1 MGFRS
6 AVTMLFNRA
15 RASDTPQVSLSAPQ
29 TIDPTDKLG
38 DPLAAMRPHT
48 VDHDYRRRLNRG
60 ETALPTWALHE
71 ALRVLPM
78 IGNYARLWCDSIGRL
93 DWSIKTVTM
102 GSSDDNRARQ
112 QADRLRQE
120 YERLNVNQA
129 VRHLAM
135 ANLYGYSVL
144 VRPTLD
150 PLNWWNIAREGLY
163 GEWKYNPDLRLSD
176 GQNGRLDSMEPR
188 DYVIRSVEDNCLLEF
203 LRIYLRASGVERYW
217 DDNLEKESKRQVVII
232 PGNIDTRSVTEF
244 KSAALDIMLGKS
256 GTIAGGTGDRR
267 TEVLFPPESRGLPYY
282 ENRLKLLDEWACKCL
297 FGAPLVANTAPDS
310 GTLAGNAHAD
320 TATTR
325 IMGAAAQISSVLQ
338 EQFDRVVLEDAG
350 LLSPGEA
357 ALAYF
362 TLAPKEQAD
371 PAKEIEWTAALA
383 TAGWA
388 RDEKELSERTGMKL
402 VATQPPANGDHQSVL
417 WNRIERLLSELDP
430 NQPRGGYGRQAAD
443 PASDLVNR
451 AAESIGVPDSWL
463 GPVRRLLSDIAA
475 KAPEEITPDYA
486 AATLAEIKSRL
497 PELFGEMDIDAFADL
512 LEEGMGTAAVE
523 GVRDAIRKRSTG

>member
-93 DWSIKTVTM
+93 DWSIKEADVE
-102 GSSDDNRARQ
+102 GGDARAKQ
-112 QADRLRQE
+112 QVDALRKA
-120 YERLNVNQA
+120 YERLDVNQA
-129 VRHLAM
+129 IRHLALG
-135 ANLYGYSVL
+135 NLYGYSVM
-144 VRPTLD
+144 VRATLE

-163 GEWKYNPDLRLSD
+163 GAWRYNPDLRLSD
-176 GQNGRLDSMEPR
+176 GQNGRLEAMEPR
-188 DYVIRSVEDNCLLEF
+188 DYVIRTVENSCLLEF
-203 LRIYLRASGVERYW
+203 LSIYLRASRVEHYW

-232 PGNIDTRSVTEF
+232 PGTINKADITNF
-244 KSAALDIMLGKS
+244 KIAALDIMLGKS
-256 GTIAGGTGDRR
+256 GTIAGGTGDKQ
-267 TEVLFPPESRGLPYY
+267 TSVLFPPESRGLPYY

-383 TAGWA
+383 TAGWK
-388 RDEKELSERTGMKL
+388 RDGQELSERTGMKL
-402 VATQPPANGDHQSVL
+402 IEAPTQPTQMPG
-417 WNRIERLLSELDP
+417 REPMLLYGGGGLD
-430 NQPRGGYGRQAAD
+430 
-443 PASDLVNR
+443 DLSNR
-451 AAESIGVPDSWL
+451 AADSIGVPESWL
-463 GPVRRLLSDIAA
+463 GPVRKLLNDIAA
-475 KAPEEITPDYA
+475 KAPDQITPEYA

-512 LEEGMGTAAVE
+512 LEEGMGAAALE
-523 GVRDAIRKRSTG
+523 GVRDAVRKRSTV